1 MAKVTTATLNKQAD
15 ELLNLYVS
23 LYVDKYGKSPTI
35 NRFKQRWAFKDM
47 IADYGLAPSKSVVE
61 YYFSTGR
68 VGHPMEYLLYNYD
81 KLHRIM
87 VDIKQDEV
95 KREEIRRETEERVK
109 EWEARGNK

>member
-23 LYVDKYGKSPTI
+23 LYVDKYGKSPTV

-47 IADYGLAPSKSVVE
+47 ITDYGVSPCRAIIE

-81 KLHRIM
+81 KLHNIM
-87 VDIKQDEV
+87 VEIAQDEV
-95 KREEIRRETEERVK
+95 RRAEIRQETEQRVR
-109 EWEARGNK
+109 EWEERGNK